1 MSGSAVM
8 PALGSTQIRVLAG
21 LITIAGVFAL
31 AFGTVPNPSAPI
43 DPIAVRVGVV
53 LFMTAAVVLL
63 LSSYVKP
70 WTLDV
75 VIALAYLLA
84 AFGIS
89 SVRIGENQLLIG
101 LGLMAVAVFTAYFL
115 PRRRFQA
122 HLAAMLIAFT
132 IAAVVHPITSSWLAY
147 VAVVVAVSGASV
159 TVSVLVSAMRE
170 LVMRDELTGLL
181 NRRGLDLM
189 TAPMQSVAE
198 RTGTPVTVGM
208 IDLDGFKAF
217 NDHNGHAAG
226 DALLIELVRTW
237 EPQLRGSDVLARYGG
252 DEFALALPQT
262 TGPEALELASRL
274 RVSHSAPWSIG
285 FTQWASGEDLYDA
298 LIRADRELYAA
309 KRARPAIPEQNRSTG
324 SAVPAPD
331 EPAQP

>member
-1 MSGSAVM
+1 M
-8 PALGSTQIRVLAG
+8 PALGATQIRVLAG
-21 LITIAGVFAL
+21 LFAIAGVFAL
-31 AFGTVPNPSAPI
+31 IFGIVPNPSTPI
-43 DPIAVRVGVV
+43 DPIAIRVGVI
-53 LFMTAAVVLL
+53 LLITAAVVLL
-63 LSSYVKP
+63 LSRFVTP

-89 SVRIGENQLLIG
+89 AVKNGENQLLIG
-101 LGLMAVAVFTAYFL
+101 LGLMAFAVFTAYFL
-115 PRRRFQA
+115 PRRRFRL
-122 HLAAMLIAFT
+122 HLAAMIVAFT
-132 IAAVVHPITSSWLAY
+132 IAAIVHPITTSWLAY
-147 VAVVVAVSGASV
+147 VAVVVAVSGASI

-170 LVMRDELTGLL
+170 LVMRDDLTGLL

-189 TAPMQSVAE
+189 TAPMRSVAE
-198 RTGTPVTVGM
+198 RTDTPITVAM

-217 NDHNGHAAG
+217 NDDNGHAAG

-252 DEFALALPQT
+252 DEFALVLPQT

-274 RVSHSAPWSIG
+274 RVSHPAPWSIG
-285 FTQWASGEDLYDA
+285 FTQWATGEDLYHA
-298 LIRADRELYAA
+298 LIRADRELYTA
-309 KRARPAIPEQNRSTG
+309 KRARPPIPEQNRSSR
-324 SAVPAPD
+324 SAVSAPD